1 MPSGHGLIGRSPV
14 VELRV
19 LRYFVAVADAGS
31 VTAGSAASHVSQ
43 PAVSRQLRA
52 LERELGVELL
62 VRSEG
67 GVRLTAAGAE
77 LLVLAYARAERS
89 GSVSWEDLNEAYRAA
104 LCELGGQRTSQLVEL
119 AALADSES

>member
-1 MPSGHGLIGRSPV
+1 MHGDTSPAAP
-14 VELRV
+14 RQAPAH
-19 LRYFVAVADAGS
+19 F
-31 VTAGSAASHVSQ
+31 THSA
-43 PAVSRQLRA
+43 
-52 LERELGVELL
+52 
-62 VRSEG
+62 
-67 GVRLTAAGAE
+67 AE